1 MVGKAKDDDDEEE
14 EEDDDD
20 DEEVEVLLSLS
31 ATSREEVAAEATGF
45 RHWNVRWPC
54 WPQRLQPP
62 RVESEPAASFA
73 MSSMLVTCSD

>member
-1 MVGKAKDDDDEEE
+1 MVGKAKGDDDEEE

-20 DEEVEVLLSLS
+20 EEVVEVLLSLS
-31 ATSREEVAAEATGF
+31 ATSREEAAEATGF

-73 MSSMLVTCSD
+73 MSSMLVTCSE